1 MHTETHLAQ
10 WENKDGLTK
19 MPEVKWIES
28 MVLWEDRYVK
38 GCCWQLLLLP
48 WWLVPNDRPVEKGAF
63 DNAAITI
70 HRIPVTLHSIYIPP
84 LCICCWHWCQVCATW
99 GVLPAHVVN
108 CILFPF
114 CGLRIAV
121 LKITYHLAH
130 SNNRMQHKQIYKSP
144 FFFVFL
150 A

>member
-1 MHTETHLAQ
+1 MHSATHSAQ

-19 MPEVKWIES
+19 MPEVKWIDS

-70 HRIPVTLHSIYIPP
+70 RRIPVPFTLFIFHLFAFVVGTDVKSK
-84 LCICCWHWCQVCATW
+84 ATW
-99 GVLPAHVVN
+99 AVLPAHVVN
-108 CILFPF
+108 CILFL
-114 CGLRIAV
+114 CCRLRIAV
-121 LKITYHLAH
+121 LKIADHLAH
-130 SNNRMQHKQIYKSP
+130 SNNRMQHRQIYKSH
-144 FFFVFL
+144 FFFVLL